1 MICQEPY
8 KRPVEKKKKKT
19 VQGQFSSV
27 NSFFSSF
34 TYTHLFA
41 YLSENGEHSMISGR
55 AMSRQLPYVYKSHP

>member
-1 MICQEPY
+1 MPRALQ
-8 KRPVEKKKKKT
+8 KTNEKKKKKKA
-19 VQGQFSSV
+19 VKGQFSSV